1 MLLELEF
8 KKNNYLFQHRIPIEI
23 FSFEFWMFCKTD
35 SADDNPGCVCIRMF
49 IRTINTTLGPRLGRT
64 PPSKNFN
71 LLIIIY
77 TPFA

>member
-35 SADDNPGCVCIRMF
+35 SADDNPVYQNHKYQTG
-49 IRTINTTLGPRLGRT
+49 T
-64 PPSKNFN
+64 PAGEDP
-71 LLIIIY
+71 
-77 TPFA
+77 PE